1 MKQFQLQI
9 RQAEISDIPQM
20 REVITIAMA
29 QYVRDSL
36 IHTPLDSLSE
46 TDDDLKRY
54 VQNDF
59 FLLAFHGCKLVGTLR
74 ISNYNEI
81 SNVSSPLQNFET
93 AYISRFAVLP
103 SIQNLGVGNALFKRA
118 EEYLTVSGYQRV
130 ILHTALKNV
139 PLVRFYTKRG
149 FVLIETKTDRGYE
162 RGTFVKT
169 IVS

>member
-9 RQAEISDIPQM
+9 RQAEISDVPKM
-20 REVITIAMA
+20 HKVIAIAMT

-46 TDDDLKRY
+46 TNDDLKRY

-59 FLLAFHGCKLVGTLR
+59 FLLAFHGSEIVGTLR
-74 ISNYNEI
+74 ISNFNEN
-81 SNVSSPLQNFET
+81 STESSPLQNFET
-93 AYISRFAVLP
+93 GYISRFAVLP
-103 SIQNLGVGNALFKRA
+103 SVQNLGVGNALFKRA
-118 EEYLTVSGYQRV
+118 EEYLKESGYQHV

-139 PLVRFYTKRG
+139 PLFRFYTKRG
-149 FVLIETKTDRGYE
+149 FDLVETKTDRGYE

-169 IVS
+169 IIS